1 MNFMKNKR
9 FKLYPTPGTPRP
21 PPVCV
26 LSGFWCF
33 CANKLLYCFVLYCTI
48 VYCDKPPSDEFLSE
62 TKKLRFVSDKFQ
74 HWNSKT

>member
-9 FKLYPTPGTPRP
+9 SKLYVIPGTPTT

-33 CANKLLYCFVLYCTI
+33 CVNKLLYCFVLYCTI
-48 VYCDKPPSDEFLSE
+48 LYCDRLLKGRYPSDRFPGE
-62 TKKLRFVSDKFQ
+62 TKTNTFK
-74 HWNSKT
+74 